1 MMSDQ
6 PYSYDP
12 SAEPTYSQQHPSAQ
26 YPPGQVPT
34 GPYPYPMATQVA
46 AKNPAVA
53 LLVSFLI
60 PGVGS
65 MMNGEVGK
73 GIGILVG
80 YLVSLLLTLV
90 FIGVIGVFGFWIWGM
105 VDAYQGAQKW
115 NARHGI
121 LS

>member
-1 MMSDQ
+1 VEP
-6 PYSYDP
+6 PYP
-12 SAEPTYSQQHPSAQ
+12 QQYPPAQ
-26 YPPGQVPT
+26 YPPGQVPA
-34 GPYPYPMATQVA
+34 GRYPYPMATHVA
-46 AKNPAVA
+46 AKSPAVA
-53 LLVSFLI
+53 LLVSFFI

-65 MMNGEVGK
+65 VMNGEVGK

-80 YLVSLLLTLV
+80 YVFSLLLALV
-90 FIGVIGVFGFWIWGM
+90 FIGIIGVFGFWIWGM